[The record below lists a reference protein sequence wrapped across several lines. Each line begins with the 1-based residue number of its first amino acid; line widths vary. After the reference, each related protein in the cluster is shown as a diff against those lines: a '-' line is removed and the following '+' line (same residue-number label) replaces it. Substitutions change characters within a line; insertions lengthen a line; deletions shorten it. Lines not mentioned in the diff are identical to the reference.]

1 MSKYWLTI
9 YQIGERSSNQ
19 SNYGVNDFDL
29 RLHRSNH
36 LLDDNFVYIKR
47 DENQTKLIDD
57 YDRLADKYSN
67 CFYRN
72 ENSAIDLCDG
82 YVVSIVYFIQFL
94 FFFSLMNS
102 LLFY

>member
-1 MSKYWLTI
+1 MSKYSLTI

-19 SNYGVNDFDL
+19 SNYSVNGFDL
-29 RLHRSNH
+29 HLHRSNH

-82 YVVSIVYFIQFL
+82 YVVSIVYFIH
-94 FFFSLMNS
+94 FFSS
-102 LLFY
+102 SV